1 MRAFL
6 AGIDIKTPDSYG
18 FMSLLNLVKSG
29 KNLVAMLGESVNR
42 ILTSKFRMDLFDDPY
57 VDTNYADQFTVNAKM
72 RAIALKA
79 ARQSIVLLKNEG
91 NILPLDKSKIKK
103 LAIIGPNG
111 NKCLLGGYMAITW
124 QILRH

>member
-1 MRAFL
+1 LRAFL

-29 KNLVAMLGESVNR
+29 KILVAMLGESVNR

-57 VDTNYADQFTVNAKM
+57 VDTNHADQFTGNAKM

-79 ARQSIVLLKNEG
+79 ARQSKVLLKMKEISCLWINQK
-91 NILPLDKSKIKK
+91 LKKWQLLD
-103 LAIIGPNG
+103 P
-111 NKCLLGGYMAITW
+111 MATNAFWVGIW
-124 QILRH
+124 L